1 MVLSCH
7 NIGKSF
13 GDNTI
18 LSAVSFN
25 LESNDK
31 LAVVGGNGCGKST
44 LLKIITGEMTADD
57 GTVVISSDIE
67 VGYLAQYQDETISG
81 NILDIVLKARPEIL
95 SMQSK
100 LRDLEALMGQA
111 SHEALNS
118 ILDEYTLLNDRF
130 SRLGGNTYES
140 EASGILK
147 GLGFSSDDLDKSIL
161 ELSGGQKTRVFLAKL
176 LLKKPDILILDE
188 PINHLD
194 IDAIVWL
201 EDYLAAYSKAAILVA
216 HDRYFLDKIVG
227 KVLDISKPSLTHLY
241 TGNYSEFY
249 IQKQE
254 RLLTQLNAYNKQQK
268 EIEHQKAV
276 IEKLQSYNR
285 EKSIKRAESRKKIL
299 DKMDVL
305 DAPVNENTRLNIAF
319 SAKKQSGNDVLKVED
334 LAKSYGEN
342 KLFSGISFELHRG
355 DRMAILGS
363 NGIGKTTILKIIN
376 RVIPFDEGK
385 ISFGTNV
392 QIGYYDQEQQ
402 QLDDSKTVIDEL
414 WDRYP
419 SLTETKIRNV
429 LAAFGFREDEVYK
442 SVSMLSG
449 GERGRLALSKLML
462 SEANLL
468 ILDEPTNHLDM
479 DSKETLEQAVLDYN
493 GTLLFVSHDR
503 YFINR
508 IADHIME
515 MTPQGAFIYDGNYD
529 EYLDKKSV
537 YQEKGLG
544 IGVVGNSDA
553 QGIEKPASAKND
565 WEIQKAKAR
574 DEEKIRR
581 KISEIENE
589 IDKAEVYKADLENR
603 LLDPSIAS
611 NSAKLGEIAEEIQ
624 KTDSKLEELMLQW
637 EELM

>member
-100 LRDLEALMGQA
+100 LRDLETLMGQA

-201 EDYLAAYSKAAILVA
+201 EDYLAAYSKAVILVA

-241 TGNYSEFY
+241 AGNYSEFY

-442 SVSMLSG
+442 NVSMLSG

-515 MTPQGAFIYDGNYD
+515 ITPQGAFIYDGNYD

-553 QGIEKPASAKND
+553 QGIEKPVSAKND

-603 LLDPSIAS
+603 LLDPAIAS

-624 KTDSKLEELMLQW
+624 NTESKLEELMLQW